1 MKTFPKNIRQ
11 IGEPGA
17 GRKILIEDY
26 VYTYLRQLAEDDLTC
41 MKTAILVGY
50 PETEVL
56 YIQGAFEVDMGQE
69 RKCWF
74 GNEQW
79 RDIFE
84 VLQNWFEGM
93 EVVGWYL
100 SNPGFPLALTEEV
113 KVIHGRHFSGDQYVF
128 LQMDALENEEVFY
141 GKSEFGLA
149 PLNGYYIYYEK
160 NEAMQAYMSGQKRGM
175 GIEPEG
181 ILEDRAALRF
191 PKCYAG
197 ETGTSCTEKSHDISW
212 YGMCLSGDGDSCDRS
227 YPCQ

>member
-84 VLQNWFEGM
+84 VLQNWFEGRKWL
-93 EVVGWYL
+93 GGIYL
-100 SNPGFPLALTEEV
+100 
-113 KVIHGRHFSGDQYVF
+113 I
-128 LQMDALENEEVFY
+128 
-141 GKSEFGLA
+141 
-149 PLNGYYIYYEK
+149 
-160 NEAMQAYMSGQKRGM
+160 
-175 GIEPEG
+175 
-181 ILEDRAALRF
+181 RAFR
-191 PKCYAG
+191 
-197 ETGTSCTEKSHDISW
+197 W
-212 YGMCLSGDGDSCDRS
+212 R
-227 YPCQ
+227 